1 MIGVSLHYL
10 GDQTK
15 ARRHL
20 EYMLAHYVAPAH
32 RSHAIRFQYD
42 QRVATRM
49 MLARIL
55 WLQGFS
61 DQALRIA
68 LDNVENARAIDHEMS
83 LCYALE
89 AASLVALWAGDR
101 SVAERSVA
109 MLLEHSASHALT
121 VWQARGRCLNGVLFI
136 KHGDVGHGVRLLRAS
151 LDELS
156 EAGFVPHHTALLG
169 TLAEGLSGVGQVSH
183 GLTVVDEL
191 WCIVELS
198 RIKGEIVLQTGAP
211 KAAATAERLF
221 RQSIDLARDQGAL
234 SWELRSAMS
243 LARLWR
249 GQQRVSQA
257 RKLLAPVY
265 RRFTEGFGTTD
276 LVAAT
281 ALLASLR

>member
-1 MIGVSLHYL
+1 
-10 GDQTK
+10 
-15 ARRHL
+15 
-20 EYMLAHYVAPAH
+20 
-32 RSHAIRFQYD
+32 
-42 QRVATRM
+42 M

-68 LDNVENARAIDHEMS
+68 LDNVENARAIDHAMS

-109 MLLEHSASHALT
+109 MLLEHSARHALT
-121 VWQARGRCLNGVLFI
+121 VWHARGRCLNGVLFI
-136 KHGDVGHGVRLLRAS
+136 KHGDVGRGVGLLRTN

-156 EAGFVPHHTALLG
+156 ETGFVPHHTALLG
-169 TLAEGLSGVGQVSH
+169 TLAEGLSGVGQVSQ
-183 GLTVVDEL
+183 GLTVVDEALARSERDEEL
-191 WCIVELS
+191 WCIAELS

-221 RQSIDLARDQGAL
+221 RQSIDVARRQGAL
-234 SWELRSAMS
+234 SCELRAAMS

-249 GQQRVSQA
+249 AQQRASQA
-257 RKLLAPVY
+257 HKLLAPVY
-265 RRFTEGFGTTD
+265 RRFTEGFGTAD
-276 LVAAT
+276 LVAAR
-281 ALLASLR
+281 ALLA